1 VIERREATE
10 SDNGDGAPTRVEV
23 QLTDPPVTAW
33 VPMDAQVGEVVRVR
47 LRAVDVAAR
56 RAVFEAAH
64 AGARTDSATDAG
76 SGADADTVSGAHAA
90 TGAPG
95 GEPA

>member
-1 VIERREATE
+1 
-10 SDNGDGAPTRVEV
+10 
-23 QLTDPPVTAW
+23 
-33 VPMDAQVGEVVRVR
+33 MDAQVGEVVRVR